1 MERMWLFHEDIELL
15 QSLREQV
22 ERVCRGDSR
31 KCMPIEKFEISG
43 RTAKAVKLR
52 ISTLRQQLKSDVLV
66 LDAAYLRDQTI
77 YKNAAKTATLA
88 DAVAAVAAAKMK
100 KAAAAREASV
110 GRAQRAGKVA
120 PLPWR
125 RSAPGAQSVR
135 LSYDTP
141 TSLEYTHGPVPVGAL
156 INDVLRT
163 AIIPPAWRLQI
174 GTFDERIGTDL
185 PAFAIE
191 DKRTPSRTPTP
202 TPLRARAGGSCARV
216 IRIVRFSA
224 QIMWPCRRRP
234 SQPKFACTFAL

>member
-1 MERMWLFHEDIELL
+1 MVWKEVAHMQRRSRGMETMWLFHEDIELL

-31 KCMPIEKFEISG
+31 KCMPIEISG
-43 RTAKAVKLR
+43 RSAEAVKLR
-52 ISTLRQQLKSDVLV
+52 IRTLRQQLKSDVLV

-100 KAAAAREASV
+100 KAAAAREARV
-110 GRAQRAGKVA
+110 GCAQRAGKVA

-156 INDVLRT
+156 INDALRT

-191 DKRTPSRTPTP
+191 DVRRSTTRVSGREQPDVL
-202 TPLRARAGGSCARV
+202 LREMMLFFG
-216 IRIVRFSA
+216 
-224 QIMWPCRRRP
+224 
-234 SQPKFACTFAL
+234 T